1 MTDPLLLAAA
11 AASLPAVATGETC
24 ANARAIDG
32 DTIRCANGRK
42 IRLKDVYAPEM
53 NQPGGRAA
61 KDRLGSAVNGK
72 TFSYK
77 SEGKSYG
84 RDVARVPGVSQS
96 TVGPRGGSG
105 TEHRHSSRSS
115 RSSHSS
121 HSSRRRH

>member
-1 MTDPLLLAAA
+1 MTLLRTVLLVTTLAAA
-11 AASLPAVATGETC
+11 AALPTVAFAETC

-53 NQPGGRAA
+53 NQRGGQAA

-77 SEGKSYG
+77 PEGNSYG

-105 TEHRHSSRSS
+105 TEHRRQSRS
-115 RSSHSS
+115 
-121 HSSRRRH
+121 RR

>member
-1 MTDPLLLAAA
+1 MFRNALLLLSVATALALPAAA
-11 AASLPAVATGETC
+11 RAETC

-42 IRLKDVYAPEM
+42 IRLKDVYAPELD
-53 NQPGGRAA
+53 QPGGRGAR
-61 KDRLGSAVNGK
+61 DRLGSAVNGK

-77 SEGKSYG
+77 PEGKSYG

-105 TEHRHSSRSS
+105 SGPRP
-115 RSSHSS
+115 SSHGKRKAK
-121 HSSRRRH
+121 SSRR